1 MTAHKGRKRAAR
13 TLLILALLVMGLA
26 LATGQD
32 ARAEAGTS
40 YGSQSDGASGSSGA
54 DAAGDTDNADSADQT
69 GETDN
74 TDGTTTIDDTEVPQS
89 KSPFG
94 MPAWFWLVFSV
105 CASALITAV
114 MYKVDRRRV

>member
-1 MTAHKGRKRAAR
+1 MTAHKGRKRAGR

-26 LATGQD
+26 LATEQD

-54 DAAGDTDNADSADQT
+54 DAAGDTDNADSANQT

-74 TDGTTTIDDTEVPQS
+74 TDETTTIEDSEVPQS
-89 KSPFG
+89 KSAPLG
-94 MPAWFWLVFSV
+94 MPAW
-105 CASALITAV
+105 
-114 MYKVDRRRV
+114 